1 MRTEHLSLKDI
12 AIIGFTLFA
21 LFFGAGNLVFPPI
34 LGQLAGTKVW
44 EANLGFL
51 ITGVGLPLLSV
62 MAFGFSGKQDL
73 LSLSSRAHPLFGII
87 YTTSLYLSIGPLFAM
102 PRTGSV
108 SYEIAIKPF
117 IPGDIEQIALTGFTV
132 LYFGISCLF
141 SLNPSRLID
150 IVGKLLTPLL
160 VLFLAVLAIAGIAR
174 PIGPLEAPIGGYEA
188 QALTRGFEEGYLTM
202 DALAGFVF
210 GIIVIEAIRTRGATT
225 KRRMLVV
232 CGEAALISAA
242 MLAIIYSVLSYLG
255 ATSVSLTG
263 YLGNGGE
270 VLTAVSHHY
279 FGIYGGVILGMI
291 VLCACLTTSIGLT
304 TACSTYL
311 HKLTPKVPYRAY
323 AIGMS
328 IFSALLANIGLTE
341 LISISVPVLKIL
353 YPLAIVLMVLT
364 FLHRLFGGRRPVYLG
379 SLLFAFFISLIHNL
393 NDAGVSTFGV
403 HGWLEDNLPLYAQ
416 GLGWILPAIVG
427 GLLGILLTWFGIGQQ
442 QQD

>member
-1 MRTEHLSLKDI
+1 
-12 AIIGFTLFA
+12 
-21 LFFGAGNLVFPPI
+21 
-34 LGQLAGTKVW
+34 
-44 EANLGFL
+44 
-51 ITGVGLPLLSV
+51 
-62 MAFGFSGKQDL
+62 
-73 LSLSSRAHPLFGII
+73 
-87 YTTSLYLSIGPLFAM
+87 
-102 PRTGSV
+102 
-108 SYEIAIKPF
+108 
-117 IPGDIEQIALTGFTV
+117 
-132 LYFGISCLF
+132 
-141 SLNPSRLID
+141 
-150 IVGKLLTPLL
+150 
-160 VLFLAVLAIAGIAR
+160 
-174 PIGPLEAPIGGYEA
+174 
-188 QALTRGFEEGYLTM
+188 M